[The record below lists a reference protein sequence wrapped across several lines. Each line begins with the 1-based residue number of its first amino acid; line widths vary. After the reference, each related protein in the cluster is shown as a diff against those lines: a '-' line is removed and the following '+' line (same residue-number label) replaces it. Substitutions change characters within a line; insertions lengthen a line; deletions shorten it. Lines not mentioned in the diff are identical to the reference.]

1 MRYIIFAIL
10 AFVEFVFMT
19 MLTKELDHIK
29 EYISIQYSS
38 FEFSSREDKPT
49 GLNTLI
55 KVLVPV
61 IYIIIIAGILYE
73 VNLEWLISDIYLV
86 TIIYYFIKWLNI
98 LFLLKRKDLHDWK
111 TDVILAVISTI
122 LSVTIYYT
130 FIIKTK
136 QIFASVEEI
145 RDGVWVSII
154 IFIFVVIRDNIYNNV
169 KTKHIEEEKRKYKY
183 IRKKYLYFK
192 DKYELQDV
200 LIAKESHKLFKDALT
215 ALRKKN
221 ITDLSDQVIF
231 IIDSVLNKLTKNPT
245 LLKFISKNLSW
256 GIYSKTIRKV
266 YEDSGEDED
275 GIYKLFLKG
284 VKENNIPLKN
294 PDVTLFMIIEL
305 VSSTCFNSILYGEPL
320 PIDEYKPI
328 LYDTIKKLINN
339 N

>member
-1 MRYIIFAIL
+1 M
-10 AFVEFVFMT
+10 
-19 MLTKELDHIK
+19 KELNIINKLNNMKNTKSNKKDEEINLEDSKEQRLLDTAFNLFTQKGIK
-29 EYISIQYSS
+29 DTSIQ
-38 FEFSSREDKPT
+38 EIVD
-49 GLNTLI
+49 N
-55 KVLVPV
+55 
-61 IYIIIIAGILYE
+61 
-73 VNLEWLISDIYLV
+73 
-86 TIIYYFIKWLNI
+86 
-98 LFLLKRKDLHDWK
+98 
-111 TDVILAVISTI
+111 
-122 LSVTIYYT
+122 
-130 FIIKTK
+130 
-136 QIFASVEEI
+136 ASVAK
-145 RDGVWVSII
+145 GT
-154 IFIFVVIRDNIYNNV
+154 F
-169 KTKHIEEEKRKYKY
+169 
-183 IRKKYLYFK
+183 YLYFK

-215 ALRKKN
+215 ALRKKD

-231 IIDSVLNKLTKNPT
+231 IIDSVINKLTKNPT

-305 VSSTCFNSILYGEPL
+305 VSSTCFNSILYSEPL
-320 PIDEYKPI
+320 PREEYKPI

>member
-1 MRYIIFAIL
+1 M
-10 AFVEFVFMT
+10 
-19 MLTKELDHIK
+19 KELNLINKLNNMKNIK
-29 EYISIQYSS
+29 SNKKIEETNLDDSKEQRLLDTAFNLFTQKGIKDTSIQ
-38 FEFSSREDKPT
+38 EIVD
-49 GLNTLI
+49 N
-55 KVLVPV
+55 
-61 IYIIIIAGILYE
+61 
-73 VNLEWLISDIYLV
+73 
-86 TIIYYFIKWLNI
+86 
-98 LFLLKRKDLHDWK
+98 
-111 TDVILAVISTI
+111 
-122 LSVTIYYT
+122 
-130 FIIKTK
+130 
-136 QIFASVEEI
+136 ASVAK
-145 RDGVWVSII
+145 GT
-154 IFIFVVIRDNIYNNV
+154 F
-169 KTKHIEEEKRKYKY
+169 
-183 IRKKYLYFK
+183 YLYFK

-200 LIAKESHKLFKDALT
+200 LIAKESHKLFKDALKD
-215 ALRKKN
+215 LRKKD

>member
-1 MRYIIFAIL
+1 M
-10 AFVEFVFMT
+10 
-19 MLTKELDHIK
+19 KELNIINKLNNMKNIK
-29 EYISIQYSS
+29 SNKKIEETNLDDSKEQRLLDTAFNLFTQKGIKDTSIQ
-38 FEFSSREDKPT
+38 EIVD
-49 GLNTLI
+49 N
-55 KVLVPV
+55 
-61 IYIIIIAGILYE
+61 
-73 VNLEWLISDIYLV
+73 
-86 TIIYYFIKWLNI
+86 
-98 LFLLKRKDLHDWK
+98 
-111 TDVILAVISTI
+111 
-122 LSVTIYYT
+122 
-130 FIIKTK
+130 
-136 QIFASVEEI
+136 ASVAK
-145 RDGVWVSII
+145 GT
-154 IFIFVVIRDNIYNNV
+154 F
-169 KTKHIEEEKRKYKY
+169 
-183 IRKKYLYFK
+183 YLYFK

-200 LIAKESHKLFKDALT
+200 LIAKESYKLFKDALKD
-215 ALRKKN
+215 LRKKD

-266 YEDSGEDED
+266 YEDSAEDED

-284 VKENNIPLKN
+284 VKENNISLEN